1 MRLCLWCV
9 REHRATA
16 EPRGFGSRSVAI
28 DLAKCTGSDCG
39 ITDAQGERETTR
51 KRGTQRE
58 EQRRDMM
65 ETGVFLWGHMLTDEK
80 VRCVAVYVQPFFCLV
95 CACWEEVTAVFF
107 TLSENKTLSCSLLVP
122 LFSHGYRVSSCY
134 KIPQPEDSNSL
145 PSSRP
150 PPCILF
156 CGWTLTSLKEFMLT
170 LSRHRERSTD

>member
-80 VRCVAVYVQPFFCLV
+80 VRCVAVAAFLLSRLCLLGGSYCSFFHPE
-95 CACWEEVTAVFF
+95 W
-107 TLSENKTLSCSLLVP
+107 NKTLSCSLLVP

-156 CGWTLTSLKEFMLT
+156 CGWTLTSLEEFMLT